1 MSHRSP
7 SRSLLVLVGLFV
19 LAGSVPG
26 QAAELS
32 RLYIRGP
39 AAPDVTQAFDMAA
52 RKLEELACQE
62 LFADFTDAE
71 GRTLLENLG
80 GQDPVEYLAQMIIRD
95 GEIPKGSGRCA
106 VPGAAAFTAGGAVVF
121 ICGPQFQAERPSR
134 RATALIHEMLH
145 TVGLREN
152 LPGGVRDRRPGRAP
166 LRAVSGRV
174 YSSNSDATGIS
185 KPGKTSSPVNC
196 AVPPTSRTSVGER

>member
-1 MSHRSP
+1 MSHRSL
-7 SRSLLVLVGLFV
+7 SRSLLVLVLLSV
-19 LAGSVPG
+19 LAGSAPG

-39 AAPDVTQAFDMAA
+39 AALDVTQAFHAAA
-52 RKLEELACQE
+52 RKLEEPACQE
-62 LFADFTDAE
+62 LFTDFTDSE

-80 GQDPVEYLAQMIIRD
+80 SQGPVEYLSQMMIRN

-121 ICGPQFQAERPSR
+121 VCGPQFHSQSPSR

-145 TVGLREN
+145 TLGLREN
-152 LPGGVRDRRPGRAP
+152 
-166 LRAVSGRV
+166 
-174 YSSNSDATGIS
+174 
-185 KPGKTSSPVNC
+185 
-196 AVPPTSRTSVGER
+196 PPTPAEISAQVEHRCGR